1 MARPT
6 APCCEIRFLVLH
18 TYPDGIKAYGQEWI
32 TRGVSS
38 APDAPH
44 RLWTHRKK
52 RRAGHLQDRPWSRAD
67 ARRVTGWCGAIAPA
81 VPVLTAH
88 QRMDSPLDWRSGP

>member
-1 MARPT
+1 MPMAT
-6 APCCEIRFLVLH
+6 SSLQ
-18 TYPDGIKAYGQEWI
+18 KA
-32 TRGVSS
+32 SS

-44 RLWTHRKK
+44 QLQTHRKK

-67 ARRVTGWCGAIAPA
+67 ARRLTGWCGAIAPA

-88 QRMDSPLDWRSGP
+88 QRKDSPLDWRGGPEGVPSLRRRASGRHAQP